1 MAIGQKKFVI
11 NPVNSDSPDENGNN
25 HEYII
30 VPTRIPSIF
39 FWILTRATRFAWLRL
54 LSSPVSVVIVELPIQ
69 SINSK
74 TAGLPTYAFPNISC
88 VKSLSN
94 NFTPVTCA
102 VCAPMYF

>member
-30 VPTRIPSIF
+30 VPTRILSVFFHILIISPSSKYSAEIDG
-39 FWILTRATRFAWLRL
+39 LGTMWL
-54 LSSPVSVVIVELPIQ
+54 
-69 SINSK
+69 
-74 TAGLPTYAFPNISC
+74 
-88 VKSLSN
+88 KSLSN
-94 NFTPVTCA
+94 NFTPMICA